1 MPYIYQV
8 RQSAAIRVLL
18 LVSLGQGELKARW
31 LEFEFLTWLSCPSP
45 GKPPAGAAWWCW
57 SSRAPPSYL
66 CRPFSGHGGS
76 LCWSCPG
83 CDSLE
88 VVKCEV
94 ALSWAVQKGSRD
106 EDGDGSCHGCTGHC
120 LPFLSLFCS
129 ACMSLSIRHRL
140 SLYCSLRQGYY
151 IQSSWGIVSTN
162 QQVAILYLS
171 FVEVREARLH
181 TYWNVWVR
189 HRIFCS
195 LFFCFFFFN
204 YFLSLNCKDPK
215 PVKA

>member
-1 MPYIYQV
+1 MWVLWRNANNLSSCRCHTFTRSDSQLP
-8 RQSAAIRVLL
+8 SGFCCWLHWARVSWKLGGL
-18 LVSLGQGELKARW
+18 SLNFWRD
-31 LEFEFLTWLSCPSP
+31 FL
-45 GKPPAGAAWWCW
+45 
-57 SSRAPPSYL
+57 AP
-66 CRPFSGHGGS
+66 
-76 LCWSCPG
+76 
-83 CDSLE
+83 
-88 VVKCEV
+88 
-94 ALSWAVQKGSRD
+94 VQANLQLGLRGD
-106 EDGDGSCHGCTGHC
+106 AGDGSCHGCTGHC

-195 LFFCFFFFN
+195 LYVFVFVFKLFSVTK
-204 YFLSLNCKDPK
+204 L
-215 PVKA
+215 